1 MAQLWEVV
9 MVAVCMVIIGHGM
22 PMDDTA
28 ETAKESLVTAEQHNT
43 KTKQDTHSNPPQP
56 HGPSITE
63 ITNQLLT
70 SSVKYPDNA
79 KMIPFARST
88 GQECNKIGSLPNPLE
103 CQYFTFCIEEFQG
116 SKEFIPT
123 LNICD
128 HGHYFNT
135 WEKNCIKG
143 ECIEVNIG
151 PALNDPPPPP
161 PPSPSLNEIPSWLI
175 NAPEWFEEK
184 PWWFEM
190 APPWYHT
197 PPAWLKPNV
206 LTEQIQVEA
215 GPGLEVQKPD
225 QIIKNVGVPIQSSPD
240 EKDAPVYHDNK
251 TLR

>member
-1 MAQLWEVV
+1 MMTLLLLLLL
-9 MVAVCMVIIGHGM
+9 MMMIIIIII
-22 PMDDTA
+22 
-28 ETAKESLVTAEQHNT
+28 
-43 KTKQDTHSNPPQP
+43 
-56 HGPSITE
+56 IT
-63 ITNQLLT
+63 ITIIIIIIIT
-70 SSVKYPDNA
+70 
-79 KMIPFARST
+79 I
-88 GQECNKIGSLPNPLE
+88 
-103 CQYFTFCIEEFQG
+103 
-116 SKEFIPT
+116 
-123 LNICD
+123 
-128 HGHYFNT
+128 
-135 WEKNCIKG
+135 
-143 ECIEVNIG
+143 
-151 PALNDPPPPP
+151 
-161 PPSPSLNEIPSWLI
+161 IPSWLI